1 MKSTHRALDYRSSSF
16 THCFLLHFASRVI
29 KEGSCPRLCWWLLH
43 LFYSPINTMRDRTVH
58 DKTKFEAKSTTNHY
72 YGALESSSH
81 QHSLAPTTPLYK
93 SSHPPHHNTLRQY
106 PSYAPSVCERLC
118 FIYEERPQEGETSG
132 VVTENNLVSPVLGRK

>member
-81 QHSLAPTTPLYK
+81 QHSLAPTTPFVQK
-93 SSHPPHHNTLRQY
+93 FPTHHTTTHCANTPVMHPPYASDYVSFTKKDRKKERRAESSPKTILY
-106 PSYAPSVCERLC
+106 PP
-118 FIYEERPQEGETSG
+118 F
-132 VVTENNLVSPVLGRK
+132 